1 MELEA
6 RDVKT
11 NEDARRIVVERGLTD
26 VKLAVT
32 DIDGVLRGKYV
43 SAEKFFSALDGGF
56 GFCDVVLGWDSNDQL
71 VDNLKFTGW
80 HTGFPDAAVRI
91 VPETCRELPLEGGG
105 LMFLC
110 EFAGEGAKVCP
121 RGVLSRV
128 VERAKGMGLT
138 PYAGFEYE
146 FFVFDETPQSASDK
160 GYQNLKPITPGNFG
174 YSVLRNSVYAEL
186 YKDILDLGRGM
197 DFPIEGLHTET
208 GPGVLEAAIAVD
220 KGMNPADKAV
230 LFKSFC
236 KVLLNRGG
244 MMPTFMAKYSN
255 KYAGQSGHIHI
266 SLVDDAGK
274 NVFFDA
280 KGPHHMSATQRH
292 FIGGQQAL
300 MPELLVMIASTV
312 NSYTR
317 LVPGY
322 WAPTSATWA
331 IDNRTTAL
339 RVIEG
344 SQKSQ
349 RVEFR
354 VAAADANPYLA
365 LAAGI
370 GAGLYGIENKIEPT
384 APATGNA
391 YTLPHDERLAFPTSL
406 GDAARRFRESKAARA
421 IFGEAFVE
429 HFAATRDWE
438 QREFQKAVTDWELKR
453 YFEII

>member
-1 MELEA
+1 MSLSP

-11 NEDARRIVVERGLTD
+11 AADAKKIVDERGLTD
-26 VKLAVT
+26 VKVAVT
-32 DIDGVLRGKYV
+32 DIDGVLRGKYL
-43 SAEKFFSALDGGF
+43 SRDKFFSALDGGF
-56 GFCDVVLGWDSNDQL
+56 GFCDVVIGWDSNDQL
-71 VDNLKFTGW
+71 YDNTRITGW
-80 HTGFPDAAVRI
+80 HTGYPDAPVRI
-91 VPETCRELPLEGGG
+91 VPSTCRDLPLEGDG
-105 LMFLC
+105 LFFLC
-110 EFAGEGAKVCP
+110 EFDGAANAVCP
-121 RGVLSRV
+121 RSVLSRV
-128 VERAKGMGLT
+128 VERARGMGLT
-138 PYAGFEYE
+138 PFAGFEYE
-146 FFVFDETPQSASDK
+146 FFVFDETPQTAAEK
-160 GYQNLKPITPGNFG
+160 NYQNLKPITPGNFG

-208 GPGVLEAAIAVD
+208 GPGVLEAALSVD
-220 KGMNPADKAV
+220 QGVNPADKAA
-230 LFKSFC
+230 LFKSFV

-255 KYAGQSGHIHI
+255 KVPGQSGHIHI
-266 SLVDDAGK
+266 SLVDDKGK
-274 NVFFDA
+274 NVFFDGA
-280 KGPHHMSATQRH
+280 VEHRMSATMRH

-300 MPELLVMIASTV
+300 MPELLVMISSTV

-339 RVIEG
+339 RAIPG
-344 SQKSQ
+344 SSKSQ

-370 GAGLYGIENKIEPT
+370 AAGLHGIENKIEPT
-384 APATGNA
+384 APVVGNA
-391 YTLPHDERLAFPTSL
+391 YTIPHDERLAFPTNL
-406 GDAARRFRESKAARA
+406 GDAARRFSSSKTARA
-421 IFGEAFVE
+421 IFGDTFVD
-429 HFAATRDWE
+429 HFAATREWE
-438 QREFQKAVTDWELKR
+438 QREFQKAVTDWELRR